1 MPKTPATCPLDCP
14 DACGVQVESDDRGRL
29 LALKGHPDHGWS
41 RGTLCGK
48 TALYG
53 EMVESPARLTSPLVR
68 RGGKKGAPL
77 EPASWDDAIARIAE
91 RVGPLPGER
100 ILAASY
106 AGSMGIVARKFP
118 LRAMHALGAA
128 LVDGGLCDNTATA
141 GYEMVLGRPI
151 GADLEELGDVD
162 LAVLWGCDM
171 VRTVQHLQPAIQGL
185 AKRGVPVRVID
196 VYRSDTVNAVER
208 WGGKALLVK
217 PGTDAALALGLA
229 RLAFERGDAEREF
242 LARECLGAEAFE
254 RHVLAAHDLEWTART
269 TGLEPEAIAE
279 LAERLGTSERPLI
292 KTGVGFTRRR
302 NGGASMRAVC
312 SLAAVLGRADRIH
325 YESFASFG
333 LAEVAI
339 ERPDLRPADAPL
351 ERVRHVELGRLL
363 DSGRFGALFVWGHN
377 PAVTCP
383 DAARV
388 RAGLEREDVFVVVH
402 EQFLTETAAR
412 ADVVLPATM
421 FLEHSDVYRSYGH
434 RRLHWTRAALR
445 PPVGPKSNVE
455 AFGLIAQALALPPPC
470 FEPSAEELCEE
481 LLAASRERIGARGL
495 ARVRAGLFWKMT
507 PPQERGTPSGLI
519 ELESSAAVAQGQPAC
534 ASYVA
539 DDACGLDGGFALL
552 SAPSKFTHNSTY
564 SHSPR
569 HLARWGRPHVLLHP
583 EDARALALAEGEPA
597 TLSNRF
603 GRLTLPAQLSE
614 TLPRGMVRIDG
625 LPRAVD
631 APEGVGVNA
640 LVPPDVSDLG
650 DGNVLYS
657 TRVDVRRGD
666 APRAAAAVLAA
677 Q

>member
-29 LALKGHPDHGWS
+29 LALRGHPDHGWS

-53 EMVESPARLTSPLVR
+53 ELVESPSRLTTPLAR
-68 RGGKKGAPL
+68 RNGDKRAAL
-77 EPASWDDAIARIAE
+77 EPVSWEAAVARIAE
-91 RVGPLPGER
+91 RVGPLSGER

-118 LRAMHALGAA
+118 LRTMHALGAA

-141 GYEMVLGRPI
+141 GYELVLGRPV
-151 GADLEELGDVD
+151 GLDLEELDDVD

-171 VRTVQHLQPAIQGL
+171 VRTVQHLQPAIQAL
-185 AKRGVPVRVID
+185 CKRGVPVRVID
-196 VYRSDTVNAVER
+196 VYQSDTVRAVER
-208 WGGKALLVK
+208 WGGRGLLVR

-229 RLAFERGDAEREF
+229 RLAFERGDADREF

-254 RHVLAAHDLEWTART
+254 RHVRAAHDLGWTART
-269 TGLEPEAIAE
+269 TGLDGAAIEE
-279 LAERLGTSERPLI
+279 LAERLGAARRPLI

-302 NGGASMRAVC
+302 NGGSSMRAVC
-312 SLAAVLGRADRIH
+312 SLAAVLGQADRVH
-325 YESFASFG
+325 YESFATFS
-333 LAEVAI
+333 LAEHVI
-339 ERPDLRPADAPL
+339 ERPDLRPSDTPL
-351 ERVRHVELGRLL
+351 VKVQHVALGRELE
-363 DSGRFGALFVWGHN
+363 SGRYGALFVWGHN

-383 DAARV
+383 DARRV
-388 RAGLEREDVFVVVH
+388 RAGLAREDVFVVVH
-402 EQFLTETAAR
+402 EQFLTESAAL

-445 PPVGPKSNVE
+445 PPLGPKCNVD
-455 AFGLIAQALALPPPC
+455 AFGLIARALSLPPAC

-481 LLAASRERIGARGL
+481 LLAASRERIGARGV

-507 PPQERGTPSGLI
+507 PPAGRGTPSGQV
-519 ELESSAAVAQGQPAC
+519 ELESAAAAAQGQPPL
-534 ASYVA
+534 ASYVP
-539 DDACGLDGGFALL
+539 DDACGLEGAFALL

-583 EDARALALAEGEPA
+583 DDARAIGLVEGEPA
-597 TLSNRF
+597 TLSNRH
-603 GRLTLPAQLSE
+603 GRLTLPAQISA
-614 TLPRGMVRIDG
+614 TLPRGMVRVDG
-625 LPRAVD
+625 LPRAAD

-657 TRVDVRRGD
+657 TRVDVHRGEGVPSTSD
-666 APRAAAAVLAA
+666 PSSN
-677 Q
+677 